1 MDYFKTILDAIGHT
15 PLVRLNRVSRGLKP
29 LILAKVE
36 YVNPAGSVKDRMALV
51 MIEEAEK
58 SGQLKAGMTIVE
70 PTSGNTG
77 AGLAMAAA
85 VKGCK
90 TVFVVPDKVAPEKI
104 DLLKAYGA
112 EVVVA
117 PTNVDKDD
125 PRSYYKVAERLER
138 DLGAFRPNQ
147 YANPA
152 NPLANYR
159 STGPEIWEQ
168 TGGKIT
174 HFVAGM
180 GTGGTICGVARY
192 LKEKNPDVQIVG
204 ADPEGSVY
212 SAKDPADPK
221 QIHQY
226 LVEGVGEDFFPT
238 TMDLKLVDHI
248 VQFTD
253 APVLEMARRLARE
266 EGILTGG
273 SGGAA
278 VWAALEFSK
287 KLDQN
292 AVVVVLIPDSGRA
305 YLSKVH
311 SDVWM
316 RKNGFKI

>member
-1 MDYFKTILDAIGHT
+1 MAYVDSILHAVGHT
-15 PLVRLNRVSRGLKP
+15 PLVRLHRVAEG
-29 LILAKVE
+29 ITATVLAKIE
-36 YVNPAGSVKDRMALV
+36 YVNPGGSVKDRMALT

-58 SGQLKAGMTIVE
+58 SGRLKPGMTIVE

-85 VKGCK
+85 VKGYK
-90 TVFVVPDKVAPEKI
+90 TVFVVPDKVSAEKI

-112 EVVVA
+112 EVVVT

-125 PRSYYKVAERLER
+125 ARSYYKVAERLEKER
-138 DLGAFRPNQ
+138 KAFRPNQ
-147 YANPA
+147 YANPS
-152 NPLANYR
+152 NPLAHYR
-159 STGPEIWEQ
+159 STGPEIWQQ
-168 TGGKIT
+168 TEGKIT

-212 SAKDPADPK
+212 SAKDPNDPQ

-226 LVEGVGEDFFPT
+226 MVEGVGEDFFPA
-238 TMDLKLVDHI
+238 TMDLELVDHI
-248 VQFTD
+248 VPFTD
-253 APVLEMARRLARE
+253 APSFDMARRLARE

-278 VWAALEFSK
+278 VWSALEFSK
-287 KLDQN
+287 SLDEK
-292 AVVVVLIPDSGRA
+292 AVVVVLVPDSGRA

-311 SDVWM
+311 SDAWM
-316 RKNGFKI
+316 QKNGFKV